1 MENNTENTSGVNPI
15 LMQFLDENTS
25 KGKLQIIERYGDE
38 LDDRTLTNIEASLDI
53 VVASNDHDD
62 RIGYI
67 RSNLKARAQFE
78 TNRLR

>member
-25 KGKLQIIERYGDE
+25 KGKLQIIDE

-53 VVASNDHDD
+53 VAASNDHDD